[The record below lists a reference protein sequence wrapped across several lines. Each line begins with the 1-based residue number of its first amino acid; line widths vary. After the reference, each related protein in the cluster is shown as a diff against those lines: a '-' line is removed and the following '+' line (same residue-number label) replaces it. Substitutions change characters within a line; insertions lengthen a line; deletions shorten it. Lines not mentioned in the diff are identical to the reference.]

1 MIRHIIGRFQGN
13 LYPLLW
19 GKFVDAVIERGKY
32 ALREQPQRAKVVW
45 LDHICKE
52 FVPKAAFD
60 SKIWY
65 CMSARSNAGL
75 SDLEPMERDS
85 GLLWEAATR
94 LDLRRLNL
102 C

>member
-1 MIRHIIGRFQGN
+1 MIRHITGRFQGN

-19 GKFVDAVIERGKY
+19 GKFVDAVIERGRY

-52 FVPKAAFD
+52 FVPKAAFRLQD
-60 SKIWY
+60 LVLYVSTEQCRALRPGTY
-65 CMSARSNAGL
+65 GAGL
-75 SDLEPMERDS
+75 RTP
-85 GLLWEAATR
+85 WKAATR